1 MKRKD
6 LVKMVVGIVLVV
18 LLVVAYN
25 KVDMQAIK
33 DWFANLTTT
42 EPTEVVT
49 DGGSQQDTPTVAP
62 IENTATPEPTEEPS
76 SVFVDNMGKTYF
88 YNKDLAYCMVSLQ
101 ERLDL
106 TAMTKLNVYDIVRAN
121 DIVVMCGDGKEI
133 TADYGI
139 DLSAVEAVSFF
150 RDGYSLLSYE
160 EDEDKFFKDESSTHT
175 FRGATDS
182 EFTDAV
188 FCDKDIAI
196 KSRVCVAYVNAKLW
210 GVDKEY
216 GCKGWFKMN
225 LLEDRIFKAFVLVKR
240 AVVLEGNT
248 VEMFT
253 WAIRT
258 CDGEPE
264 QPTNGGN
271 GDGGKPSDKP
281 TAEPTIQPT
290 AEPTTKP
297 THSPTEAPTTAP
309 TEAPTTAP
317 TIEPTVKPTHSPT
330 EAPRPT
336 HSPTEAPR
344 PTHSPTE
351 APTAAPT
358 KEPTQQPS
366 YKPTPVPE
374 VTPEPT
380 NRHSD
385 TGDEGSGNSHSP
397 TDDDNSTSGGNRH
410 SDASDSSTSNGNR
423 HSEP

>member
-1 MKRKD
+1 MDNKTSIYYDGTKLLSLKD
-6 LVKMVVGIVLVV
+6 INGEPPEIF
-18 LLVVAYN
+18 
-25 KVDMQAIK
+25 IC
-33 DWFANLTTT
+33 TT
-42 EPTEVVT
+42 
-49 DGGSQQDTPTVAP
+49 
-62 IENTATPEPTEEPS
+62 NRTA
-76 SVFVDNMGKTYF
+76 GKTTYF
-88 YNKDLAYCMVSLQ
+88 GRALVRKFLKTGAKFCL
-101 ERLDL
+101 
-106 TAMTKLNVYDIVRAN
+106 VYRFKTELKG
-121 DIVVMCGDGKEI
+121 C
-133 TADYGI
+133 
-139 DLSAVEAVSFF
+139 
-150 RDGYSLLSYE
+150 
-160 EDEDKFFKDESSTHT
+160 EDKFFKDESSTHT

-336 HSPTEAPR
+336 HSPTEAP
-344 PTHSPTE
+344 
-351 APTAAPT
+351 TAAPT